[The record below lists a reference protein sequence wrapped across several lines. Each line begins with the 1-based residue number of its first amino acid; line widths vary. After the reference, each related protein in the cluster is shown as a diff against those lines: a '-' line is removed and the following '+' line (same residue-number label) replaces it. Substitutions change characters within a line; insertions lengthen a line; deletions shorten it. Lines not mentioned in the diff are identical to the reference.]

1 MGIILA
7 TLIQKERARLAAEVE
22 AKLDR
27 ERTEMRAEMEATLE
41 RERAQM
47 RAEMEATLERER
59 AQMRAEMEA
68 ALERERAQM
77 RAEMEATLKRERAQM
92 RAEMEATLK
101 RERAQMRAEIE
112 RISINAQGMVQRVL
126 EEKQRIEAELVDV
139 KLAVQTI
146 ANRLGITD
154 TATRE
159 EYQAAMVRAGLTEDR
174 AIPADIPEAE
184 QLALRTLLRTFRYR

>member
-27 ERTEMRAEMEATLE
+27 ERKEMRAEMEATLE

-59 AQMRAEMEA
+59 AQMRAE
-68 ALERERAQM
+68 
-77 RAEMEATLKRERAQM
+77 
-92 RAEMEATLK
+92 
-101 RERAQMRAEIE
+101 IE
-112 RISINAQGMVQRVL
+112 RTTSNAQGMVQRVL
-126 EEKQRIEAELVDV
+126 EEKQRIEAELMDV

-146 ANRLGITD
+146 ANRCGFPGVMKD
-154 TATRE
+154 FS
-159 EYQAAMVRAGLTEDR
+159 
-174 AIPADIPEAE
+174 PET
-184 QLALRTLLRTFRYR
+184 LMTLLERALMTTPDRLLNNCSIAVQARHH